1 MSLDAAWARRWI
13 ESSAAD
19 IAEQRDYLVDLDRAI
34 GDGDH
39 GENMDRGFKAAV
51 EALGQAQPASVAE
64 VLKTVAKTLMSTVG
78 GAAGPLYGT
87 AFLRASKAA
96 GDGDLDGAGVA
107 AVIAGA
113 LDGIQARG
121 KATTGEKTMVDAW
134 TPALEAARAA
144 AESGS
149 DPAAVLEA
157 AATAAEAGAAATEP
171 MRATKGRAS
180 YLGER
185 SIGHLDPG
193 AVSTSLILR
202 AAVRAADE
210 AGAPPSPPPSFAGA
224 GLGTSCANASSKRG
238 ARAAATSATWSR
250 SSPSWARTEDAT
262 APSTRQVSTKRTR
275 SGSSHMSMTDST
287 VIVAEPR
294 SVRTMTPL
302 PSPST
307 AARAASRAVSTRS

>member
-1 MSLDAAWARRWI
+1 MSLDAAWAVRWI
-13 ESSAAD
+13 ELAAAD

-51 EALGQAQPASVAE
+51 EALGQAQPGTVAE

-171 MRATKGRAS
+171 LRATKGRAS

-202 AAVRAADE
+202 AAVRAAGEVD
-210 AGAPPSPPPSFAGA
+210 
-224 GLGTSCANASSKRG
+224 
-238 ARAAATSATWSR
+238 AA
-250 SSPSWARTEDAT
+250 
-262 APSTRQVSTKRTR
+262 
-275 SGSSHMSMTDST
+275 
-287 VIVAEPR
+287 
-294 SVRTMTPL
+294 
-302 PSPST
+302 
-307 AARAASRAVSTRS
+307 

>member
-1 MSLDAAWARRWI
+1 MSLDVTWARRWI
-13 ESSAAD
+13 ELAAAD
-19 IAEQRDYLVDLDRAI
+19 VAQQRDYLVDLDRAI

-39 GENMDRGFKAAV
+39 GENMDRGFKAAL

-134 TPALEAARAA
+134 APALEAARAA

-171 MRATKGRAS
+171 LRATKGRAS

-202 AAVRAADE
+202 AAVRAAGE
-210 AGAPPSPPPSFAGA
+210 VGAA
-224 GLGTSCANASSKRG
+224 
-238 ARAAATSATWSR
+238 
-250 SSPSWARTEDAT
+250 
-262 APSTRQVSTKRTR
+262 
-275 SGSSHMSMTDST
+275 
-287 VIVAEPR
+287 
-294 SVRTMTPL
+294 
-302 PSPST
+302 
-307 AARAASRAVSTRS
+307 

>member
-51 EALGQAQPASVAE
+51 EALGQAQPGTVAE

-202 AAVRAADE
+202 AAVRAAGEVD
-210 AGAPPSPPPSFAGA
+210 
-224 GLGTSCANASSKRG
+224 
-238 ARAAATSATWSR
+238 AA
-250 SSPSWARTEDAT
+250 
-262 APSTRQVSTKRTR
+262 
-275 SGSSHMSMTDST
+275 
-287 VIVAEPR
+287 
-294 SVRTMTPL
+294 
-302 PSPST
+302 
-307 AARAASRAVSTRS
+307 

>member
-51 EALGQAQPASVAE
+51 EALGQDEPASVAE

-134 TPALEAARAA
+134 TPAREAARAA

-171 MRATKGRAS
+171 LRATKGRAS

-202 AAVRAADE
+202 AAARAAGE
-210 AGAPPSPPPSFAGA
+210 AGAA
-224 GLGTSCANASSKRG
+224 
-238 ARAAATSATWSR
+238 
-250 SSPSWARTEDAT
+250 
-262 APSTRQVSTKRTR
+262 
-275 SGSSHMSMTDST
+275 
-287 VIVAEPR
+287 
-294 SVRTMTPL
+294 
-302 PSPST
+302 
-307 AARAASRAVSTRS
+307 

>member
-1 MSLDAAWARRWI
+1 MSLDAAWALRWI
-13 ESSAAD
+13 ELAAAD
-19 IAEQRDYLVDLDRAI
+19 VAEQRDYLVDLDRAI

-51 EALGQAQPASVAE
+51 EALGQAEPGSVAE

-96 GDGDLDGAGVA
+96 GDGELDGAGVA

-134 TPALEAARAA
+134 TPALEASRAA
-144 AESGS
+144 AEAGS
-149 DPAAVLEA
+149 DPVAVLEA

-171 MRATKGRAS
+171 LRATKGRAS

-202 AAVRAADE
+202 AAVRAAGE
-210 AGAPPSPPPSFAGA
+210 AGAA
-224 GLGTSCANASSKRG
+224 
-238 ARAAATSATWSR
+238 
-250 SSPSWARTEDAT
+250 
-262 APSTRQVSTKRTR
+262 
-275 SGSSHMSMTDST
+275 
-287 VIVAEPR
+287 
-294 SVRTMTPL
+294 
-302 PSPST
+302 
-307 AARAASRAVSTRS
+307 

>member
-13 ESSAAD
+13 ELAAAD
-19 IAEQRDYLVDLDRAI
+19 VAEQRDYLVDLDRAI

-51 EALGQAQPASVAE
+51 EALEQAQPGSVAE

-134 TPALEAARAA
+134 MPALEAARAA
-144 AESGS
+144 AESGG

-171 MRATKGRAS
+171 LRATKGRAS

-202 AAVRAADE
+202 AAVRAAGE
-210 AGAPPSPPPSFAGA
+210 AGAA
-224 GLGTSCANASSKRG
+224 
-238 ARAAATSATWSR
+238 
-250 SSPSWARTEDAT
+250 
-262 APSTRQVSTKRTR
+262 
-275 SGSSHMSMTDST
+275 
-287 VIVAEPR
+287 
-294 SVRTMTPL
+294 
-302 PSPST
+302 
-307 AARAASRAVSTRS
+307 

>member
-1 MSLDAAWARRWI
+1 MSLDAAWACRWI
-13 ESSAAD
+13 ELAAAD
-19 IAEQRDYLVDLDRAI
+19 VAEQRDYLVDLDRAI

-96 GDGDLDGAGVA
+96 GDGELDAAGVA
-107 AVIAGA
+107 AVIEGA
-113 LDGIQARG
+113 LGGIQARG

-134 TPALEAARAA
+134 TPALDAARAA
-144 AESGS
+144 AESGA
-149 DPAAVLEA
+149 DAVATLQA

-171 MRATKGRAS
+171 LRATKGRAS

-202 AAVRAADE
+202 AA
-210 AGAPPSPPPSFAGA
+210 
-224 GLGTSCANASSKRG
+224 
-238 ARAAATSATWSR
+238 ARAAG
-250 SSPSWARTEDAT
+250 E
-262 APSTRQVSTKRTR
+262 V
-275 SGSSHMSMTDST
+275 G
-287 VIVAEPR
+287 
-294 SVRTMTPL
+294 
-302 PSPST
+302 
-307 AARAASRAVSTRS
+307 AA

>member
-1 MSLDAAWARRWI
+1 MSLDAAWALRWI
-13 ESSAAD
+13 ELAAAQV
-19 IAEQRDYLVDLDRAI
+19 AEQRDYLVDLDRAI

-64 VLKTVAKTLMSTVG
+64 VFKTVAKTLMSTVG

-96 GDGDLDGAGVA
+96 GDGELDGAGVA

-113 LDGIQARG
+113 LNGIQARG

-144 AESGS
+144 AEAGS
-149 DPAAVLEA
+149 DPVAVLEA

-202 AAVRAADE
+202 AAVRAAGE
-210 AGAPPSPPPSFAGA
+210 AGAA
-224 GLGTSCANASSKRG
+224 
-238 ARAAATSATWSR
+238 
-250 SSPSWARTEDAT
+250 
-262 APSTRQVSTKRTR
+262 
-275 SGSSHMSMTDST
+275 
-287 VIVAEPR
+287 
-294 SVRTMTPL
+294 
-302 PSPST
+302 
-307 AARAASRAVSTRS
+307 

>member
-13 ESSAAD
+13 ELAAAD
-19 IAEQRDYLVDLDRAI
+19 VAEQRDYLVDLDRAI

-157 AATAAEAGAAATEP
+157 AATAAEAGATATEP

-202 AAVRAADE
+202 AAVRAAGE
-210 AGAPPSPPPSFAGA
+210 VGAA
-224 GLGTSCANASSKRG
+224 
-238 ARAAATSATWSR
+238 
-250 SSPSWARTEDAT
+250 
-262 APSTRQVSTKRTR
+262 
-275 SGSSHMSMTDST
+275 
-287 VIVAEPR
+287 
-294 SVRTMTPL
+294 
-302 PSPST
+302 
-307 AARAASRAVSTRS
+307 

>member
-19 IAEQRDYLVDLDRAI
+19 IAEQRDYLVELDRAI

-51 EALGQAQPASVAE
+51 EALGQAQPGSVAE

-202 AAVRAADE
+202 AAVRAAGE
-210 AGAPPSPPPSFAGA
+210 VGAA
-224 GLGTSCANASSKRG
+224 
-238 ARAAATSATWSR
+238 
-250 SSPSWARTEDAT
+250 
-262 APSTRQVSTKRTR
+262 
-275 SGSSHMSMTDST
+275 
-287 VIVAEPR
+287 
-294 SVRTMTPL
+294 
-302 PSPST
+302 
-307 AARAASRAVSTRS
+307 

>member
-1 MSLDAAWARRWI
+1 MSLDAAWAQRWI
-13 ESSAAD
+13 ELAAAD

-39 GENMDRGFKAAV
+39 GENMDRGFKAAL
-51 EALGQAQPASVAE
+51 EALGQGQPGSVAE

-96 GDGDLDGAGVA
+96 GDGELDGAGVA

-144 AESGS
+144 AESGG

-202 AAVRAADE
+202 AAVRAAGE
-210 AGAPPSPPPSFAGA
+210 AGAA
-224 GLGTSCANASSKRG
+224 
-238 ARAAATSATWSR
+238 
-250 SSPSWARTEDAT
+250 
-262 APSTRQVSTKRTR
+262 
-275 SGSSHMSMTDST
+275 
-287 VIVAEPR
+287 
-294 SVRTMTPL
+294 
-302 PSPST
+302 
-307 AARAASRAVSTRS
+307 

>member
-13 ESSAAD
+13 VLAAAD
-19 IAEQRDYLVDLDRAI
+19 VAEQRDYLVDLDRAI

-51 EALGQAQPASVAE
+51 EALGQAEPASVAE

-96 GDGDLDGAGVA
+96 GDGELDAAGVA
-107 AVIAGA
+107 AIIEGA
-113 LDGIQARG
+113 LGGVQARG

-134 TPALEAARAA
+134 TPALDAARAA
-144 AESGS
+144 AESGA
-149 DPAAVLEA
+149 DAVATLQA

-171 MRATKGRAS
+171 LRATKGRAS

-202 AAVRAADE
+202 AAACAAGE
-210 AGAPPSPPPSFAGA
+210 VGAA
-224 GLGTSCANASSKRG
+224 
-238 ARAAATSATWSR
+238 
-250 SSPSWARTEDAT
+250 
-262 APSTRQVSTKRTR
+262 
-275 SGSSHMSMTDST
+275 
-287 VIVAEPR
+287 
-294 SVRTMTPL
+294 
-302 PSPST
+302 
-307 AARAASRAVSTRS
+307 